1 MQQTQGRRQ
10 AGQTGLET
18 AQGVGRMQKG
28 RAGPEIAQGAVC
40 IHRNMPLSNVP
51 AQIQVE
57 WRSLGATSSVTS
69 PASGSI
75 TTLNTS
81 R

>member
-28 RAGPEIAQGAVC
+28 RAGPEIAQGVVC
-40 IHRNMPLSNVP
+40 IHRSMPLSNIP
-51 AQIQVE
+51 AQIQAE
-57 WRSLGATSSVTS
+57 LRSLGAASAVTS
-69 PASGSI
+69 PPSGSR

>member
-18 AQGVGRMQKG
+18 TPGVGRMQKG
-28 RAGPEIAQGAVC
+28 CAGPEIAQGAVC

-51 AQIQVE
+51 AQVQAE
-57 WRSLGATSSVTS
+57 WRSLGAASGVTS
-69 PASGSI
+69 PPSGSI

>member
-10 AGQTGLET
+10 VGQTGLET
-18 AQGVGRMQKG
+18 AQAVGRMQKG

-40 IHRNMPLSNVP
+40 IHCNMPLSKIL
-51 AQIQVE
+51 AQIQAE
-57 WRSLGATSSVTS
+57 WRSLGANSAFPS

>member
-10 AGQTGLET
+10 AGQTGLKT

-40 IHRNMPLSNVP
+40 IHRKMPLSNIT
-51 AQIQVE
+51 AQDQAD
-57 WRSLGATSSVTS
+57 WRSLGAASGVTS
-69 PASGSI
+69 PPSGSI

>member
-1 MQQTQGRRQ
+1 MQQTQVRRQ
-10 AGQTGLET
+10 AGQADLKTE
-18 AQGVGRMQKG
+18 QGVGRMQKG
-28 RAGPEIAQGAVC
+28 HAGPEIAQVAVC

-51 AQIQVE
+51 AQIQAE
-57 WRSLGATSSVTS
+57 WRSLGAASTVTS
-69 PASGSI
+69 PASCSI

>member
-1 MQQTQGRRQ
+1 MQQTQGRQQ

-40 IHRNMPLSNVP
+40 IHHSMPLSNVP
-51 AQIQVE
+51 AQIQAE
-57 WRSLGATSSVTS
+57 WRSLGAASTVTS
-69 PASGSI
+69 PPSGSI
-75 TTLNTS
+75 TTLNSS